1 MVAKWK
7 KSVVNHMF
15 WCAASTDDDD
25 GDLKAAKWLSITN
38 HIMNKHSGHQSPLF
52 SQCLHGRL
60 HGRERKKKWLSPG
73 MAMLILNFFYKKC
86 VNNDTY
92 SYYSPFISGR
102 CSGSQP
108 YEKLTEVLTKGSL
121 LKDIKQMSGAHAT
134 SSLEAFHSV
143 QNHFATKRLAF
154 SYHGMTSR

>member
-1 MVAKWK
+1 
-7 KSVVNHMF
+7 MF
-15 WCAASTDDDD
+15 WCAASTGDND

-38 HIMNKHSGHQSPLF
+38 HIMNKHSGHESPLF

-60 HGRERKKKWLSPG
+60 HGRERKKKWLNPG
-73 MAMLILNFFYKKC
+73 MAMLILNILYLISYIKKC

-92 SYYSPFISGR
+92 SYYSRFISSC

-108 YEKLTEVLTKGSL
+108 YEKLTEVLTKCSL

-134 SSLEAFHSV
+134 SLLEAFHSV

-154 SYHGMTSR
+154 FYHGMTSR

>member
-1 MVAKWK
+1 MI
-7 KSVVNHMF
+7 NHMF

-25 GDLKAAKWLSITN
+25 DDLKEAKWLSITN
-38 HIMNKHSGHQSPLF
+38 PIMNKHSGHESPLF
-52 SQCLHGRL
+52 LQCLHGRQ
-60 HGRERKKKWLSPG
+60 HGRERKKKWLNPG
-73 MAMLILNFFYKKC
+73 MVMFNSQYLLQEMMFT
-86 VNNDTY
+86 VNN
-92 SYYSPFISGR
+92 YSPFICGC

-143 QNHFATKRLAF
+143 QNHFATKRLDF

>member
-1 MVAKWK
+1 M
-7 KSVVNHMF
+7 VNHMF
-15 WCAASTDDDD
+15 WCAASTGDDD

-73 MAMLILNFFYKKC
+73 MAMLIQNIFYKKC
-86 VNNDTY
+86 VNSDTY
-92 SYYSPFISGR
+92 SYYSPFISGC